1 MEEARL
7 QEQSKLCRIV
17 RSNPAVSILI
27 CDNDPDF
34 LCRIK
39 ALVEEFFRNRGC
51 KAKIHTCCDGR
62 SLSTWLSKGI
72 DIALL
77 DIDLDTE
84 DYNGIDMA
92 RSLRRHRQD
101 SVIIFVTNFI
111 EYAPEGY
118 EVQAFR
124 YILKQKLDKEL
135 ASCLALALTRFD
147 HVRDVFKFQINGE
160 IIDIPL
166 SEVLYLESS
175 RHKVTAY
182 LQAKQKSHS
191 FHGTLSDLE
200 AQLANCGF
208 LRIHKSYLV
217 NMKHLVNFQCRT
229 ATLTGDI
236 TLRVSEKNYAE
247 NKRKYLLWRGL

>member
-17 RSNPAVSILI
+17 RSNPAVSVLI

-34 LCRIK
+34 LKRMET
-39 ALVEEFFRNRGC
+39 LVEDFFRARDC
-51 KAKIHTCCDGR
+51 MAKIHTCCDGR

-135 ASCLALALTRFD
+135 TPCLALALSQFED
-147 HVRDVFKFQINGE
+147 VRDTFKFQINGE
-160 IIDIPL
+160 VIDIPL
-166 SEVLYLESS
+166 SDVLYLEATK
-175 RHKVTAY
+175 HKVTAY
-182 LQAKQKSHS
+182 LQAKQKSYA

-200 AQLANCGF
+200 SQLASRGF